1 MNTNTM
7 NRKRLNFTLVLLLLN
22 CMLFAQQKLISTDFV
37 AGSFTLVSSN
47 DTAPVVVD
55 SSDFEGV
62 LLAADN
68 FIKDI
73 ERVTSKSSS
82 KRYDVEKNGSIV
94 IGTIGKNSFIDNLIE
109 EGNLDVD
116 SIRNSWEAFT
126 IQQIDGNLIIAGS
139 DKRGTI
145 YGVYTLSEA
154 MGVSPWY
161 WWADVP
167 VAKASELYFT
177 EKMYVNP
184 GPKVQYRGIFINDE
198 APALSGWAEEK
209 FGGFNHQFYAHVFEL
224 ILRLKGNYLWP
235 AMWGK
240 SFNDDDPQNPILAD
254 KYGIVMG
261 TSHHEPL
268 MRAQSEWKKYGSG
281 EWNFN
286 TNAEKLKEF
295 WKTGIERMG
304 AQESIVTVGMRGDGD
319 EPMTEGTAISLLET
333 IVNEQRKIIASVTQ
347 KPAEE
352 TPQLWALYKEVQD
365 YYDQGM
371 RVPEDIT
378 LLLAD
383 DNWGNIRKL
392 PPLDEG
398 NRKGG
403 YGIYYHFD
411 YVGGPRSY
419 KWLNTTQISRVYE
432 QMSLAYAYNAQKIW
446 LVNVG
451 DIKPMEY
458 PTSFFLEYAWD
469 PEAFTLSDLKAYPQ
483 KWAACQFGD
492 TCSAEIAE
500 LLQTYSTLASRRKP
514 ELLDSET
521 YSVDNFEEADSVL
534 KEYANLEDLALALQQ
549 KIPETH
555 QAAYY
560 QLVLFPIQALANLN
574 RMYIASAKN
583 KRYAKQGRL
592 STADYGKQVE
602 EYFEKDK
609 KLTEKYHQLNDS
621 KWNHMMSQTHIG
633 YTYWQQPEENTM
645 PSIASI
651 VVPETGSLG
660 VSTAGSTDFFPEKD
674 ALNILA
680 FDKYHSQ
687 QTITLFN
694 RGKKQITY
702 NVKNLPEWLSI
713 SSKKGALTK
722 DLQLTLQ
729 LKKDKIPNA
738 KTAAEF
744 TISQGNSKAIL
755 HVVYEPIIV
764 ETTGHLEYNG
774 IVSIPA
780 TAFTTQTGWELL
792 PDLGLLNSAIRPIH
806 KFSRDIN
813 PENTVITYDF
823 TIKEDFE
830 GNLEFLLSPTLDFL
844 NQGGLE
850 FSYSLDHDEIKI
862 LNLEND
868 GLQDWD
874 EVLRTNRNRI
884 KTYLRLK
891 AGKHTLNIYGKDPG
905 IVLQHI
911 VLKAS
916 SNKQEPYL
924 VPPESLVIEK

>member
-7 NRKRLNFTLVLLLLN
+7 YRKRLNFTLVLLLLN
-22 CMLFAQQKLISTDFV
+22 CTLFAQQKLISTEFV
-37 AGSFTLVSSN
+37 VGSFTLASTK

-73 ERVTSKSSS
+73 ERVTAKSSS
-82 KRYDVEKNGSIV
+82 KRYNVEKIGSVI
-94 IGTIGKNSFIDNLIE
+94 IGTIGKNRFIDNLIE

-116 SIRNSWEAFT
+116 SIRNSWEAFK
-126 IQQIDGNLIIAGS
+126 IQQINGNLIIAGS

-167 VAKASELYFT
+167 ITKASELYVT

-184 GPKVQYRGIFINDE
+184 GPKVEYRGIFINDE

-286 TNAEKLKEF
+286 TNAKKLKEF

-458 PTSFFLEYAWD
+458 PTSFFLDYAWD

-483 KWAACQFGD
+483 KWAAGQFGD
-492 TCSAEIAE
+492 TYSAEIA
-500 LLQTYSTLASRRKP
+500 
-514 ELLDSET
+514 
-521 YSVDNFEEADSVL
+521 
-534 KEYANLEDLALALQQ
+534 
-549 KIPETH
+549 
-555 QAAYY
+555 
-560 QLVLFPIQALANLN
+560 
-574 RMYIASAKN
+574 
-583 KRYAKQGRL
+583 
-592 STADYGKQVE
+592 
-602 EYFEKDK
+602 
-609 KLTEKYHQLNDS
+609 
-621 KWNHMMSQTHIG
+621 
-633 YTYWQQPEENTM
+633 
-645 PSIASI
+645 
-651 VVPETGSLG
+651 
-660 VSTAGSTDFFPEKD
+660 
-674 ALNILA
+674 
-680 FDKYHSQ
+680 
-687 QTITLFN
+687 
-694 RGKKQITY
+694 
-702 NVKNLPEWLSI
+702 
-713 SSKKGALTK
+713 
-722 DLQLTLQ
+722 
-729 LKKDKIPNA
+729 
-738 KTAAEF
+738 
-744 TISQGNSKAIL
+744 
-755 HVVYEPIIV
+755 
-764 ETTGHLEYNG
+764 
-774 IVSIPA
+774 
-780 TAFTTQTGWELL
+780 
-792 PDLGLLNSAIRPIH
+792 
-806 KFSRDIN
+806 
-813 PENTVITYDF
+813 
-823 TIKEDFE
+823 
-830 GNLEFLLSPTLDFL
+830 
-844 NQGGLE
+844 
-850 FSYSLDHDEIKI
+850 
-862 LNLEND
+862 
-868 GLQDWD
+868 
-874 EVLRTNRNRI
+874 
-884 KTYLRLK
+884 
-891 AGKHTLNIYGKDPG
+891 
-905 IVLQHI
+905 
-911 VLKAS
+911 
-916 SNKQEPYL
+916 
-924 VPPESLVIEK
+924 